1 MKQPT
6 ITFIINGTTYR
17 LCASDTE
24 AIRNIPATDRQHLL
38 RLLEQVKYQESLS
51 PAVVQQGADKAEV
64 YSRSAANVPAAGIQP
79 GQKEL
84 KPERPGSGDID
95 ALMAR
100 LVLEDKRNRKPAL
113 TKSAIYKVV
122 AICTV
127 LVVLLVIIL

>member
-51 PAVVQQGADKAEV
+51 PAVVQQVTDKAEV
-64 YSRSAANVPAAGIQP
+64 YSCPAANVPAAGIQP
-79 GQKEL
+79 GQKEQ

>member
-6 ITFIINGTTYR
+6 ITFLINGTTYR

-24 AIRNIPATDRQHLL
+24 AIRNIPAIDRQHLV

-51 PAVVQQGADKAEV
+51 VAVNQPVVDKVEAS
-64 YSRSAANVPAAGIQP
+64 SRSAANVPAAGIQA
-79 GQKEL
+79 GHKEL

-100 LVLEDKRNRKPAL
+100 LVLEDKHSRKPAL
-113 TKSAIYKVV
+113 TKGGIYKVIG
-122 AICTV
+122 ICAV
-127 LVVLLVIIL
+127 LVVFLVFIL